1 MLKLIKRIRQRFGI
15 SAPRMTVRTHVA
27 WYWRWMLFFI
37 LLSLSLTLAAWM
49 YDAGR
54 RFAGFDRSEIEQE
67 VARLRAEMATMM
79 QDTGKLR
86 ALADAG
92 ESRVRM
98 ERGTQAQLAGQV
110 RQLEEENAR
119 LKEDLAFFENLIPAE
134 KGEGKVSI
142 NRFRVEP
149 DALAGEYR
157 YRLLV
162 LQGGKRDKEQQ
173 SAVQFLVEMQRDG
186 KTVMMA
192 LPSEKPGSDP
202 AYRFNFKY
210 FHRVE
215 GSFRVPPAARV
226 KSVQVRV
233 FDTVSGQLRA
243 SQNFSLP

>member
-54 RFAGFDRSEIEQE
+54 RFAGFDRSESEQE

-79 QDTGKLR
+79 QDTAKLR

-142 NRFRVEP
+142 NRFTVEP

>member
-142 NRFRVEP
+142 NRFTVVP

>member
-1 MLKLIKRIRQRFGI
+1 MRKLIKQIRQRFGI

-37 LLSLSLTLAAWM
+37 LLSMSLTLAAWM

-54 RFAGFDRSEIEQE
+54 RFAGFDRGEIEQE
-67 VARLRAEMATMM
+67 VSRLRGEMQRM
-79 QDTGKLR
+79 QEETSKLR

-92 ESRVRM
+92 ESRVRI
-98 ERGTQAQLAGQV
+98 ERETQAQMARQV
-110 RQLEEENAR
+110 RQLEEQNGR

-142 NRFRVEP
+142 NRFKVEP

-162 LQGGKRDKEQQ
+162 LQGGRRDKEQQ
-173 SAVQFLVEMQRDG
+173 SAIQFLVEMQLDG
-186 KTVMMA
+186 KAAMIAV
-192 LPSEKPGSDP
+192 PGEKPGSDP

-210 FHRVE
+210 FYRAE
-215 GSFRVPPAARV
+215 GTFKVNPAATV

-233 FDTVSGQLRA
+233 FDTATGQLRA
-243 SQNFSLP
+243 TQMYTMP

>member
-79 QDTGKLR
+79 QDTAKLR

-119 LKEDLAFFENLIPAE
+119 LKEDLAFFENLIPVE

-149 DALAGEYR
+149 DTLAGEYR

-173 SAVQFLVEMQRDG
+173 SAVQFLVEMQLDG

-215 GSFRVPPAARV
+215 GSFHVDPAARV

>member
-142 NRFRVEP
+142 NRFTVVP

-173 SAVQFLVEMQRDG
+173 SAVQFLVEMQLDG

>member
-54 RFAGFDRSEIEQE
+54 RFAGFDRGEIEQE
-67 VARLRAEMATMM
+67 VARLRTEMAAMKE
-79 QDTGKLR
+79 DTAKLR

-98 ERGTQAQLAGQV
+98 ERGTQAQLARQV
-110 RQLEEENAR
+110 SQLEEENAR
-119 LKEDLAFFENLIPAE
+119 LKEDLAFFENLIPVE

-149 DALAGEYR
+149 DALPGEYR

-162 LQGGKRDKEQQ
+162 LQGGRRDKEQQ
-173 SAVQFLVEMQRDG
+173 SAVQFLVEMQLDG
-186 KTVMMA
+186 KTVMMP

>member
-27 WYWRWMLFFI
+27 WYWRWLLFFI
-37 LLSLSLTLAAWM
+37 LLSMSLTLAAWM

-54 RFAGFDRSEIEQE
+54 RFAGFDRGEIEQE
-67 VARLRAEMATMM
+67 VTRLRSEVARM
-79 QDTGKLR
+79 QEDTSKLR

-92 ESRVRM
+92 ESRVRI
-98 ERGTQAQLAGQV
+98 ERETQAQMARQV
-110 RQLEEENAR
+110 RQLEEENGR
-119 LKEDLAFFENLIPAE
+119 LKEDLAFFENLIPVE

-142 NRFRVEP
+142 NRFKVEP

-157 YRLLV
+157 FRLLV
-162 LQGGKRDKEQQ
+162 LQGGRRDKEQQ
-173 SAVQFLVEMQRDG
+173 SAIQFLVELQLEG
-186 KTVMMA
+186 KTVII
-192 LPSEKPGSDP
+192 PIPGEKPGIDP

-210 FHRVE
+210 FHRAE
-215 GSFRVPPAARV
+215 GTFRVNPAAKV

-243 SQNFSLP
+243 TQIYKLP

>member
-67 VARLRAEMATMM
+67 VARLRAEMATMK

-142 NRFRVEP
+142 NRFTVVP

>member
-1 MLKLIKRIRQRFGI
+1 MFKLIKRFRQRFGI

-54 RFAGFDRSEIEQE
+54 RFAGFDRGEIEEE
-67 VARLRAEMATMM
+67 VTRLRSQMLKM
-79 QDTGKLR
+79 QEDTTKLR

-98 ERGTQAQLAGQV
+98 ERGTQAQLARQV
-110 RQLEEENAR
+110 RQLEEENGR
-119 LKEDLAFFENLIPAE
+119 LKEDLAFFENLIPVD
-134 KGEGKVSI
+134 KSEGKVSI
-142 NRFRVEP
+142 NRFRVQADSP
-149 DALAGEYR
+149 AGEYR

-162 LQGGKRDKEQQ
+162 LQGGRRDKEQQ
-173 SAVQFLVEMQRDG
+173 SAIQFLVEMQLDG
-186 KTVMMA
+186 KTVIIQ
-192 LPSEKPGSDP
+192 LPAEKPGSDP

-210 FHRVE
+210 FHRAE
-215 GSFRVPPAARV
+215 GSFRVNPAARV

-233 FDTVSGQLRA
+233 FDAVSGQLRA
-243 SQNFSLP
+243 TQNFGLP

>member
-142 NRFRVEP
+142 NRFTVVP

-162 LQGGKRDKEQQ
+162 LQGGKRDKEPQ

>member
-27 WYWRWMLFFI
+27 WYWRWLLFFI

-54 RFAGFDRSEIEQE
+54 RFAGFDRGEIEQE
-67 VARLRAEMATMM
+67 VSRLRSEMQKM
-79 QDTGKLR
+79 QEETSKLR

-92 ESRVRM
+92 ESRVRI
-98 ERGTQAQLAGQV
+98 ERETQAQMARQV
-110 RQLEEENAR
+110 RQLEEQNGR

-142 NRFRVEP
+142 NRFTVEP

-162 LQGGKRDKEQQ
+162 LQGGRRDKEQQ
-173 SAVQFLVEMQRDG
+173 SAIQFLVEMQLDG
-186 KTVMMA
+186 KAAMIPV
-192 LPSEKPGSDP
+192 PGEKPGSDP

-210 FHRVE
+210 FHRAE
-215 GSFRVPPAARV
+215 GTFKVSPAATV

-243 SQNFSLP
+243 TQVYIMP

>member
-27 WYWRWMLFFI
+27 WYWRWLLFFI
-37 LLSLSLTLAAWM
+37 LLTLSLTLAAWM

-54 RFAGFDRSEIEQE
+54 RFAGFDRGEIEEE
-67 VARLRAEMATMM
+67 VSRLRGEVTRM
-79 QDTGKLR
+79 QEDGAKLR

-92 ESRVRM
+92 ESRVRI
-98 ERGTQAQLAGQV
+98 ERGTQSQMARQV
-110 RQLEEENAR
+110 RQLEDENGR
-119 LKEDLAFFENLIPAE
+119 LKEDLAFFENLIPVE

-142 NRFRVEP
+142 NRFKVEA
-149 DALAGEYR
+149 DVLAGEYR

-162 LQGGKRDKEQQ
+162 LQGGRRDKEQQ
-173 SAVQFLVEMQRDG
+173 SAIQFLVEMQLDG
-186 KTVMMA
+186 KAVMM
-192 LPSEKPGSDP
+192 PIPGEKPGSDP

-215 GSFRVPPAARV
+215 GTFRVNPAATV

-243 SQNFSLP
+243 TQNFSLS

>member
-1 MLKLIKRIRQRFGI
+1 
-15 SAPRMTVRTHVA
+15 
-27 WYWRWMLFFI
+27 
-37 LLSLSLTLAAWM
+37 
-49 YDAGR
+49 
-54 RFAGFDRSEIEQE
+54 
-67 VARLRAEMATMM
+67 MATMKE
-79 QDTGKLR
+79 DTAKLR

-119 LKEDLAFFENLIPAE
+119 LKEDLAFFENLIPVE

-142 NRFRVEP
+142 NRFKVEP

-162 LQGGKRDKEQQ
+162 LQGGRRDKEQQ
-173 SAVQFLVEMQRDG
+173 SAIQFLVEMQLDG
-186 KTVMMA
+186 KAAMIAV
-192 LPSEKPGSDP
+192 PGEKPGSDP

-210 FHRVE
+210 FYRAE
-215 GSFRVPPAARV
+215 GTFKVNPAATV

-233 FDTVSGQLRA
+233 FDTATGQLRA
-243 SQNFSLP
+243 TQMYTMP